1 MENLS
6 LDEIDMAKVVA
17 SRTPVDV
24 KLASDVKSIF
34 EQMLGDGK
42 SVINPDIKI
51 WTASVAEDL
60 GARVEQNP
68 IVGTELNQWEKLSLQ
83 LADAPDEVL
92 LLAAELVFLRE
103 QPIRNSRPETRKEH
117 IQLVLNL
124 LAMTVELPQFMQD
137 CLSRPSG
144 QGGFRSGQGYNGQMW
159 KHLIWCT
166 KFIEHIAAM
175 SDGERQTLQ
184 NDPWALQNAMLS
196 SGTDTPDIRNALQFL
211 MRPDYF
217 EFISSVNTKAR
228 IREALAPQIG
238 DVSGPEPQDVDKD
251 LLRIRALFAEEIQ
264 GPFSFWSPGVIE
276 RWQPE
281 QPKSSKLSATP
292 TEPAAAA
299 DVAEPRQRHYWV
311 YAPGEKASKWEEF
324 SDGGIMAIG
333 WDELGDFAQYK
344 SQKEIRIRLANGDS
358 NSQPTNSSKAV
369 WDFQNEM
376 EVGDIVYAKNGQ
388 STIVGRGTVTSAPR
402 FADDRDSFQHVREV
416 AWDYVDQW
424 DSEFKLPLKTLTDVT
439 QKLDLIERLE
449 ALVTG
454 ELETDVNA
462 LSKQIPTY
470 GRADFLKEVFLEE
483 SKYDRLC
490 ALLKRKKNVILA
502 GPPGVGKTFTA
513 KRLAYSVMGEE
524 DSDRV
529 KMVQF
534 HQSYSYEDF
543 MMGYRPTES
552 GGFTLAEGHFYR
564 FCTMAKDD
572 PERDYFFIID
582 EINRGNISKIFG
594 ELLMLIEGDKRG
606 LQIMLQYKNE
616 KFFVPNNLHIIG
628 MMNTADRSLAVLDY
642 ALRRRFGFFNLAPG
656 FDTDGFKRLQAEFGD
671 QRLDSLVGVL
681 GDLNR
686 SIIED
691 PGLGAGF
698 AVGHSYL
705 TPPRNFAAS
714 SQDVGAWL
722 TSVVED
728 ELVPLIDEYW
738 FDEPNTADRWAERL
752 RSALV

>member
-1 MENLS
+1 MKNIS
-6 LDEIDMAKVVA
+6 LDEIDIAKVVA

-24 KLASDVKSIF
+24 KLATDVKSIF

-42 SVINPDIKI
+42 SVVNPDIKI

-68 IVGTELNQWEKLSLQ
+68 IVGTELNQWEKLGLQ

-217 EFISSVNTKAR
+217 EDISSVNTKAR

-251 LLRIRALFAEEIQ
+251 LLRIRALFAEEIE

-281 QPKSSKLSATP
+281 QPKSSKPSTTP

-333 WDELGDFAQYK
+333 WDELGDFSQYK
-344 SQKEIRIRLANGDS
+344 SQEEIRIRLANGDS

-402 FADDRDSFQHVREV
+402 FAADRDSFQHVREV
-416 AWDYVDQW
+416 AWDYVDHW

-449 ALVTG
+449 TMITG
-454 ELETDVNA
+454 ELETDGSA
-462 LSKQIPTY
+462 PPKEIPAY

-490 ALLKRKKNVILA
+490 ALLKRKKNIILA

-513 KRLAYSVMGEE
+513 KRLAYSIMGEE

-606 LQIMLQYKNE
+606 LEIMLQYKNE
-616 KFFVPNNLHIIG
+616 KFFVPKNLHIIG

-656 FDTDGFKRLQAEFGD
+656 FDTDGFKRLQAEIGD

-705 TPPRNFAAS
+705 TPPRNSAAS
-714 SQDVGAWL
+714 GQDVGAWL

-728 ELVPLIDEYW
+728 ELVPLIEEYW
-738 FDEPNTADRWAERL
+738 FDEPNTADQWAEKL

>member
-217 EFISSVNTKAR
+217 EVISSVNTKAR

-424 DSEFKLPLKTLTDVT
+424 DSEFKLPLK
-439 QKLDLIERLE
+439 
-449 ALVTG
+449 
-454 ELETDVNA
+454 
-462 LSKQIPTY
+462 
-470 GRADFLKEVFLEE
+470 
-483 SKYDRLC
+483 
-490 ALLKRKKNVILA
+490 
-502 GPPGVGKTFTA
+502 
-513 KRLAYSVMGEE
+513 
-524 DSDRV
+524 
-529 KMVQF
+529 
-534 HQSYSYEDF
+534 
-543 MMGYRPTES
+543 
-552 GGFTLAEGHFYR
+552 
-564 FCTMAKDD
+564 
-572 PERDYFFIID
+572 
-582 EINRGNISKIFG
+582 
-594 ELLMLIEGDKRG
+594 
-606 LQIMLQYKNE
+606 
-616 KFFVPNNLHIIG
+616 
-628 MMNTADRSLAVLDY
+628 
-642 ALRRRFGFFNLAPG
+642 
-656 FDTDGFKRLQAEFGD
+656 
-671 QRLDSLVGVL
+671 
-681 GDLNR
+681 
-686 SIIED
+686 
-691 PGLGAGF
+691 
-698 AVGHSYL
+698 
-705 TPPRNFAAS
+705 
-714 SQDVGAWL
+714 
-722 TSVVED
+722 
-728 ELVPLIDEYW
+728 
-738 FDEPNTADRWAERL
+738 
-752 RSALV
+752 